1 MPRAQRTNA
10 PLVVALVLFLACVAV
25 ASWLV
30 STSPAGGGASQR
42 PAEGPRRTLSNPIRD
57 MEVAAHPGRLS
68 VTFFTDTETRCTLA
82 ADYEK
87 ARLRFRTSREK
98 WFSKQHLLT
107 VEQMLPG
114 RVYFRISGETKDG
127 ATFEGTMGEAVLPAE
142 ATASATPPPTTATAG
157 TRRPGATAPSAT
169 VVAAATPSAAPGG
182 DDDATSTDDTPDEGS
197 ATAQAPSED
206 DPYRSMPPARPDT
219 ELGKRA
225 LDAAHWQV
233 AFGPASLDP
242 TERARIEAGIAK
254 LRAHLDEY
262 PDDPAA
268 QRELGKA
275 YFLLRDWRSAL
286 LNATRAV
293 KGNPGDVE
301 SHGIRL
307 AVYRKFAMGFKVQ
320 ETYATLMS
328 LRPGDE
334 ELRRAYERDTKIYGD
349 FKTLGEP
356 CRAVIEVE

>member
-25 ASWLV
+25 AAWLV

-42 PAEGPRRTLSNPIRD
+42 PAEGPRRILSNPIRD
-57 MEVAAHPGRLS
+57 LEVAAHPGRLS

-114 RVYFRISGETKDG
+114 RVYFRINGETKDG
-127 ATFEGTMGEAVLPAE
+127 ATFEGTIGEVLLPA
-142 ATASATPPPTTATAG
+142 APAAAAGGTRVAPTPAPPTTA
-157 TRRPGATAPSAT
+157 
-169 VVAAATPSAAPGG
+169 AAASEPPAAPEG
-182 DDDATSTDDTPDEGS
+182 DDTTTADDTPDEGS
-197 ATAQAPSED
+197 ATAQAPAGD
-206 DPYRSMPPARPDT
+206 DPYRAMPPARPDT
-219 ELGKRA
+219 DLGKRA

-242 TERARIEAGIAK
+242 AERSRIEADIAK

-328 LRPGDE
+328 LRPGDD

-356 CRAVIEVE
+356 CRPVIEVE